1 MTRGKRIGLGLF
13 AGIAAALVSPFG
25 FAQERVT
32 ITSDDGAN
40 IVADL
45 YRGGRRAVILAHG
58 GRYTR
63 DSWKLQA
70 ELLSRLGYRVLAPDF
85 RGFGE
90 STGPPSKDR
99 MSAPLHLDLL
109 ASARYLRSQGV
120 EWIAIV
126 GGSLGGMAAGD
137 AVIHGRPGEIDRV
150 VFLGSTASLAGGDL
164 GKLGGRKLFVI
175 ARDDLN
181 GQGKPRLVGIQ
192 ADYEKVPPPRELL
205 VVDGSAHAQA
215 IFDGEEAPRVFD
227 RILRFLAEE

>member
-1 MTRGKRIGLGLF
+1 MIRNPRIGLGLF
-13 AGIAAALVSPFG
+13 AGMIATLVPSSG

-32 ITSDDGAN
+32 ITTDDGAH

-45 YRGGRRAVILAHG
+45 YRGGRRAIILAHG

-63 DSWKLQA
+63 ASWKPQA

-90 STGPPSKDR
+90 STGPGGKDR

-109 ASARYLRSQGV
+109 ASARYLRAQGA

-137 AVIHGRPGEIDRV
+137 AVIHGNPGEIDRV
-150 VFLGSTASLAGGDL
+150 VFLGSPATLAGGDL
-164 GKLGGRKLFVI
+164 SKLGGRKLFI
-175 ARDDLN
+175 TARDDVN
-181 GQGKPRLVGIQ
+181 GQGKLRLAGIQ
-192 ADYEKVPPPRELL
+192 ADYEKVSPPRELL

-215 IFDGEEAPRVFD
+215 LFDTEEAPRVFD